1 MRNINELEHTA
12 RLHTV
17 IEVVKEVLGDSVLT
31 DEFILSLKEL
41 SFDELGQFV
50 LRLVTTRTLD
60 GAWNPLPPSE
70 ATPQQQLGFA

>member
-17 IEVVKEVLGDSVLT
+17 IEVVKEVLDDSVLT
-31 DEFILSLKEL
+31 DDFIMSLKEL

-60 GAWNPLPPSE
+60 GAWNPAIPSE
-70 ATPQQQLGFA
+70 EATQQQLGFA